1 MDCAATARLYRQF
14 TLLLIERGLTA
25 STMESCTGGLI
36 ASLITDTEGSSAV
49 LKGAFVTYSNE
60 AKVACGVPAAVIAE
74 YGVYSQQTAR
84 AMASACRAPY
94 GAQLGIG
101 VTGSFGN
108 ADPANADSEP
118 GVAYYALDLEG
129 SVFSERVELGPYE
142 HRIEFKLELAGII
155 ARRLLQLLG

>member
-1 MDCAATARLYRQF
+1 MNCAATARLYRQL

-60 AKVACGVPAAVIAE
+60 AKIACGVPAAIIAE
-74 YGVYSQQTAR
+74 HGVYSQQTAR
-84 AMASACRAPY
+84 AMASACRTPY

-118 GVAYYALDLEG
+118 GVAYYAVDLG
-129 SVFSERVELGPYE
+129 GCVHSARVELGPYAQ
-142 HRIEFKLELAGII
+142 RSEFKLELAAVV
-155 ARRLLQLLG
+155 ARRLLELLA